1 MYGSHDMRHTGFRRL
16 KVVNGTPGFWGVT
29 KSFLTEKDVT
39 LCISWLTI
47 TQDPVIGIGQ
57 PMSKFWDRVMA
68 KFLET
73 NVGIDPP
80 RTLCSVQNRWDK
92 IRHYYTKW
100 RGILAQIANRPQSGA
115 NITDEVS
122 YLLL

>member
-1 MYGSHDMRHTGFRRL
+1 MTSPPIRARRG
-16 KVVNGTPGFWGVT
+16 KY
-29 KSFLTEKDVT
+29 FLTEQDVA

-57 PMSKFWDRVMA
+57 PMLKFWDRVMA

-73 NVGIDPP
+73 NVEVDPP
-80 RTLCSVQNRWDK
+80 RTLCSVQNQWDK
-92 IRHYYTKW
+92 IRHYCTKW
-100 RGILAQIANRPQSGA
+100 SGILAQITNRPQSGA
-115 NITDEVS
+115 NITDEVG

>member
-1 MYGSHDMRHTGFRRL
+1 MTSPPIRGRR
-16 KVVNGTPGFWGVT
+16 G
-29 KSFLTEKDVT
+29 KSFLNEEDVA
-39 LCISWLTI
+39 LCISWMTI

-73 NVGIDPP
+73 NVRVDPP
-80 RTLCSVQNRWDK
+80 RTLYSVQNRWDI
-92 IRHYYTKW
+92 IRHYCTKW
-100 RGILAQIANRPQSGA
+100 RGILTQIANRPQSGA

>member
-1 MYGSHDMRHTGFRRL
+1 MAFPPVRGRR
-16 KVVNGTPGFWGVT
+16 G
-29 KSFLTEKDVT
+29 KSFLNEEDTA
-39 LCISWLTI
+39 LCISWMTI

-57 PMSKFWDRVMA
+57 PMSKFWERVMA

-73 NVGIDPP
+73 NVGVDPP
-80 RTLCSVQNRWDK
+80 RTLCYVQNRWDR
-92 IRHYYTKW
+92 IRHYCTKW
-100 RGILAQIANRPQSGA
+100 REILAHIANRPQSGA